1 MLPLKNVMVA
11 IPNDITATNV
21 RVLETIQEDM
31 PSTYNILPAQ
41 APQKVGLSINRP
53 TILQNIDN
61 IDFTK
66 TYPSEKV
73 KLIGMTDFAG
83 QGIANLI
90 IYPFQ
95 YNPYL
100 KTLIFLKQIKF
111 VIEGK
116 SGYTCGDYLPAYISE
131 NEIELYKE
139 KLKEMVVN
147 PDDVILQTKKDYQR
161 MGFDTEDYD
170 YVIIT
175 KNDWVSAFQTLADW
189 KTQKGIPA
197 NIVTTESIYA
207 NYTGSTNQ
215 EKIRAFIQYAH
226 INWST
231 TFFLLGGDTDTIPYF
246 TVNYLGDD
254 IPIDT
259 NYSDYDNDWICEV
272 NVGRA
277 SVTGTGTGAGK
288 IDNFINKT
296 LTYEKN
302 PPTTNYAKNVSLF
315 GFDLDS
321 VTFGEDCKIDIDDL
335 YIPSNWSVTK
345 VYDSDS
351 GNHEDNVDT
360 AVNAGQ
366 NLINHMDHSN
376 QYYMGTGYKKHNLGL
391 DTSEV
396 DAFSNGNKQSV
407 WYSIGCWASAFDY
420 DNCIAEHFVRDAD
433 GGGVGFVGN
442 TRYGWYYVGSDD
454 YASARY
460 DRYFFRSF
468 FDQNHYKLGDLFS
481 DHKMDAYNSM
491 DLDDYNKYIFSELS
505 LLGDPELPLWMN
517 NPASFVVFHPDEI
530 PTGSY
535 SFNIHVETI
544 NGSDIE
550 NASICLW
557 KGDQVYLTNYTNSSG
572 DATFTTSPTT
582 AGNMTVTVTKQDY
595 IPYEDNI
602 NVTVNQAPNTPNN
615 PNPEDDEADVDID
628 ADLSWSCS
636 DPDGNPLT
644 YDVYF
649 GTNSPPPLVSSNQPI
664 KSYEPGTM
672 NYSTTYYW
680 QIKAKDIYGLT
691 TMGPEWSFT
700 TEDPP
705 VNYPPDFSDENPLND
720 SINVPITTSSLSVL
734 ISDPEG
740 DSFNW
745 TIETSPDIGSVS
757 GNADNNGT
765 KICSVSSLEKNTLY
779 TWYVNATDSGS
790 GNTTSDVYI
799 FTTEIE
805 NNPPNKPTISG
816 PTSGKPGISYEY
828 TFTTIDPNGDD
839 VFYNITWGDGTSDG
853 WLGPYSSGDNIKV
866 SHSWGKTGTYI
877 IQAQVKDTNDLLSDW
892 GKLTVIIP
900 RNKAIN
906 FNTLFLKI
914 FEKFPLLEKLLYLL
928 K

>member
-1 MLPLKNVMVA
+1 M
-11 IPNDITATNV
+11 
-21 RVLETIQEDM
+21 
-31 PSTYNILPAQ
+31 
-41 APQKVGLSINRP
+41 
-53 TILQNIDN
+53 
-61 IDFTK
+61 
-66 TYPSEKV
+66 
-73 KLIGMTDFAG
+73 IG
-83 QGIANLI
+83 
-90 IYPFQ
+90 
-95 YNPYL
+95 
-100 KTLIFLKQIKF
+100 IFLDHFLTRTIT
-111 VIEGK
+111 
-116 SGYTCGDYLPAYISE
+116 SL
-131 NEIELYKE
+131 EI
-139 KLKEMVVN
+139 
-147 PDDVILQTKKDYQR
+147 
-161 MGFDTEDYD
+161 
-170 YVIIT
+170 
-175 KNDWVSAFQTLADW
+175 
-189 KTQKGIPA
+189 
-197 NIVTTESIYA
+197 
-207 NYTGSTNQ
+207 
-215 EKIRAFIQYAH
+215 
-226 INWST
+226 
-231 TFFLLGGDTDTIPYF
+231 
-246 TVNYLGDD
+246 
-254 IPIDT
+254 
-259 NYSDYDNDWICEV
+259 
-272 NVGRA
+272 
-277 SVTGTGTGAGK
+277 
-288 IDNFINKT
+288 
-296 LTYEKN
+296 
-302 PPTTNYAKNVSLF
+302 
-315 GFDLDS
+315 
-321 VTFGEDCKIDIDDL
+321 
-335 YIPSNWSVTK
+335 
-345 VYDSDS
+345 
-351 GNHEDNVDT
+351 
-360 AVNAGQ
+360 
-366 NLINHMDHSN
+366 
-376 QYYMGTGYKKHNLGL
+376 
-391 DTSEV
+391 
-396 DAFSNGNKQSV
+396 
-407 WYSIGCWASAFDY
+407 
-420 DNCIAEHFVRDAD
+420 
-433 GGGVGFVGN
+433 
-442 TRYGWYYVGSDD
+442 
-454 YASARY
+454 
-460 DRYFFRSF
+460 
-468 FDQNHYKLGDLFS
+468 FS